1 MKKSCENKRNPSRL
15 CPKTGQA
22 RDDVIFYTK
31 GLLIMLIWIFG
42 IFGSFG
48 SVDLGFSTAGQALKQ
63 VCVSL
68 ALIALIAR
76 PKEVCQIAYHL
87 LFGMH
92 RQAHSL
98 SRNVRNVHRSS

>member
-1 MKKSCENKRNPSRL
+1 MTKQDK
-15 CPKTGQA
+15 
-22 RDDVIFYTK
+22 IFYTK
-31 GLLIMLIWIFG
+31 GLLIMLVWVFG

-63 VCVSL
+63 VAFSL

-87 LFGMH
+87 LLRLH

-98 SRNVRNVHRSS
+98 PRNVRNVHRSS

>member
-15 CPKTGQA
+15 RPKTGQA
-22 RDDVIFYTK
+22 REDKIFYTK
-31 GLLIMLIWIFG
+31 GLLIMLVWVFG

-63 VCVSL
+63 VAFSL

-87 LFGMH
+87 LLRLH

-98 SRNVRNVHRSS
+98 PRNVRNVHRSS